1 MAFMEPH
8 EKVWKGESGKYFT
21 LSEVTSKS
29 DTVAPFV
36 GVCGFS
42 SSLATY
48 SGTIFRFPL
57 RNVASG
63 LSEQLYDLDKLKA
76 LFGALKC
83 EGKNLLLF
91 LRSVDTVEVYEIDA
105 IGQQS
110 MKFKT
115 SIANEERD
123 IVYTKRKEFLQRMQ
137 QVNVYCIRTCIALT
151 MDFRVMVV
159 DGVVTTIHHWIV
171 VSQVGSSNE
180 EVLRS
185 ASRYRLLPWVGA
197 AIETGG
203 SQTQVDSRKVG
214 RVFCFLPMPIDP
226 SFPLPIYVNGTFG
239 LSDDRRTLKW
249 QSSERQNDS
258 AAEWNKVLVRDV
270 VPPCYALLIRYA
282 IDSIQMPYKEVY
294 NAWPNLD
301 AVKGTEWEPLLSA
314 LFKILTA
321 SDKIVWT
328 SVPSEIASSFS
339 KQEEWISI
347 GGATFI
353 PENGSLMQLAQV
365 HSSLHCCGVKMVEA
379 PASVHSALHHIGC
392 AVSYLTPAFV
402 RDKMKSNL
410 SCYQS
415 AFADRKIEL
424 LMYCLSDNQ
433 YNALIGLELLPLA
446 NNTFTTFQQRTY
458 YSQPIYICNSSFP
471 KELFPNKD
479 HLIVS
484 SLHADVLTKVASSNW
499 TQVQLMDFDSA
510 VRLIKQCFP
519 SQWQQQQQVTVRSTD
534 PLFPAAWFA
543 TFWEWVQPHDLSRF
557 VGDMVVPLGREPI
570 SRASS
575 FHITRL
581 STKSPVLYLTYNDMG
596 SYPYLLPILQKLP
609 LKIASTEA
617 DSSLLHTNLDS
628 YVQRL
633 TPTGIL
639 DALSNSCNEQF
650 SQLHAIN
657 LTNDEARQL
666 CVLLSQLTQLPHPRY
681 QVLLN
686 LPIFSS
692 LNQSSLCNA
701 FTSAQVSWGKMAVVQ
716 PQELPLSV
724 QHLPDSLVVFL
735 PLPHQ
740 LPLLKLLSDHV
751 QAPTVMQFV
760 MNILLPMISQ
770 GTYKPLSNMDA
781 IMSEIIIQLPTWK
794 WQYPQDAPSLI
805 KSLSELPF
813 LPVDENVGSQRRC
826 PKDLYDPSNVELSAL
841 FQGELVFPHGPFDGQ
856 SHLILLRE
864 CGLMSEVSPQALLNI
879 IAAIGL
885 PSSGVPQQVDPMIY
899 NRAKAVL
906 NYIGNH
912 PFPNEAQLIQVTKS
926 YSWLPIS
933 STPPN
938 GYPSCL
944 SWRGSCCTS
953 HFISSNLFVPSVETS
968 ELPLILGSQ
977 IFIADACVPQ
987 SLSAVLSTPSLGPLV
1002 VGHFQDVIAHH
1013 ADIAPSFLE
1022 KMVHLIYRY
1031 LNKQAGA
1038 SSLLKTLPQWVYIK
1052 GKFVSPE
1059 VVAVESNNSFS
1070 QDLSPYVHT
1079 LPDSLAS
1086 QYQDLFAQCGVQK
1099 TLTRRQI
1106 CSVLEMMHRSGGSEV
1121 SPERAWHI
1129 VVNILN
1135 WLTSNGE
1142 KMAQLDEGEILFV
1155 PIECDSMAPRLE
1167 DFTKVTYGDNEFLY
1181 NALSAAGQEVQYIFL
1196 NHRVTS
1202 PAHCLHISPLSDH
1215 LSITE
1220 DAFEDAGQHEPL
1232 TVRLKNILKEY
1243 KDGLTIIKEML
1254 QNADDAGATELNIC
1268 YDARTYTTE
1277 RKALFFPDMVDSHGP
1292 ALLVHN
1298 NSTFTDDDFRNITK
1312 LAGATKEGAPLKI
1325 GKFGVGFCSVY
1336 HITDVPSFISRDC
1349 LHIFDPTLKYL
1360 KGAVKDITKPGKK
1373 LNLANPILRSS
1384 KQLQPYE
1391 GLFGFNRQQYFNGT
1405 MFRLPFR
1412 TSPSE
1417 ISSTMYSKRTI
1428 DEMVSDLKKS
1438 SSELILFLRH
1448 ISKITFCSIE
1458 ADSSTPH
1465 VLVEIEKTSQQCGGN
1480 SLSTIT
1486 TRENGGSS
1494 SSKVWLVS
1502 TSMESTSQKQR
1513 ISSVACSLEMQDGR
1527 YNVQRCIGETFCFL
1541 PLSNSTG
1548 LPVHVSANFAVMTNR
1563 RGIWTEDS
1571 HTSHSTTE
1579 SQWNI
1584 QLMETVIPK
1593 AYYSM
1598 LMGLKGLEQE
1608 GKLTGYVFHSLWPL
1622 EKELEQHHPWTVC
1635 IAALYKMI
1643 SVGELMYSYTTSQWL
1658 SIKDSRFIAPAV
1670 FALSSAHPD
1679 TPPCIVEAIEGLCIP
1694 VVDLPLEY
1702 RKYLQLEQST
1712 ITEQVFIELFFRSI
1726 GLLQSR
1732 QDCRNAVLVTLLE
1745 VFAVEIGKGT
1755 ERERTLKVAL
1765 EGHSCVPC
1773 SPNGTILKKC
1783 CDLVD
1788 PQSEFAAMFEDTDG
1802 MFPSASVYK
1811 SSLAR
1816 DALFVLGFHHVS
1828 VPWKFVVER
1837 AQTIGTI
1844 FNNDN
1849 TKAMKRI
1856 NCILQTI
1863 HKIIAQ
1869 CSIGEDAKNLM
1880 SIPFLPVKKMPE
1892 GYSLQWFGDKCPAL
1906 LCGRDLVAFGTD
1918 TPLMPHYFDLV
1929 VGSSAAI
1936 LEQKIPDGSMIH
1948 MSKNVCNLLQIQTT
1962 PSCCDVTDHLKLLI
1976 ATMTSIKGTLKT
1988 LDSSLISSAFDVG
2001 HICDAVYTYFETVLY
2016 SITYNETTQFTTD
2029 MDELRHLCCVWTG
2042 RAFVHPS
2049 MVAKDWALD
2058 GPYLF
2063 RVPAILAYR
2072 QKLVE
2077 FLRIQSCF
2085 TINDA
2090 LHALHQMGN
2099 DFGNKPVSDECK
2111 QVIKNITSLPYEG
2124 IPEEVIESVMLPDQ
2138 NFVLCDANQ
2147 LAFNDTPW
2155 CEATE
2160 GTRYLHD
2167 TIPRPLALRLGAKTV
2182 RNLIIEQYASL
2193 FEYTDEEGFGQDES
2207 LTRRIQNI
2215 LQDYPCDETI
2225 FKEFLQNADD
2235 AKAKRMYIILDKR
2248 THGERVFNDGWKD
2261 LQGPALLVW
2270 NNSVFS
2276 ENDLKG
2282 IQKLGLG
2289 GKRSDAETIG
2299 QYGIGFNVAYHL
2311 TDCPSFVSNGN
2322 TMCIF
2327 DPHCKYAPGANTLKP
2342 GQRFDSLNDGFWQ
2355 KFPDLKSAYL
2365 RDGIDECILD
2375 IQTELKGGSL
2385 FRFPLRHNDKM
2396 VQASKIVPNKPD
2408 GSKPKPMDVNRV
2420 QEMLNKK
2427 WVPCMKQSMFF
2438 LNNVTELKFFVIE
2451 EGSHQLDII
2460 HHICTYV
2467 DQAGRRKL
2475 DEFKEDVHTYT
2486 ANGEPKTVMY
2496 TLHLCETHTHYTKK
2510 LKTEEKTEE
2519 RWLIQ
2524 QGIGDI
2530 DEGIQK
2536 WPFIKQMKPRH
2547 GIAAPLDATNPLDG
2561 QVYCFLPLPIIS
2573 HLPVHI
2579 NGHFALNTAR
2589 RDLWK
2594 STDPTKANTVD
2605 PILIWN
2611 KNLMSA
2617 ISSSY
2622 QKFLVDGRRH
2632 IVQQR
2637 DYSTHEEIQD
2647 DQSISRY
2654 YNVFPDIS
2662 SKGIDGVWL
2671 DLAKDIYKKLINHNA
2686 RVLVVTDHQRSLLLL
2701 PSSDDVDQTEEAIRK
2716 LSIKWDVLHSAT
2728 PCEQAHFL
2736 DVATNTLYHRNRHQK
2751 SVRSESSIAQVNE
2764 RATAAAS
2771 STAIVPSNSHSVTE
2785 KVQQTGYPSLM
2796 RPSADKSSNQSSEPF
2811 MVTGNCS
2818 DIQCIF
2824 EMTGMVVTF
2833 APFRIREHLCACD
2846 LTLPV
2851 ITPQTVFTYY
2861 SLYHDQMLL
2870 DGGRFPC
2877 DVEDVHFKTVG
2888 NFKKFLMYI
2897 LYKCTEH
2904 CHGRTHFVASTKES
2918 EGKIELDHPVFPEG
2932 LPLLL
2937 TADQEIRIFEK
2948 KALVLASKYH
2958 YLFPNSSDR
2967 FLHPTLLGLNMMSKY
2982 FLSEADEQSTESYYN
2997 DHLHSMLS
3005 EILPDELLGDWVESR
3020 HLKEDDLKLLWK
3032 CFTEDAVFT
3041 SCLDVIVKK
3050 WALLPSSNP
3059 KQLFSTR
3066 SPVLPMVEPL
3076 KESPDYHSFSGVVE
3090 ILHSMGMPFLEQ
3102 WFPCAAYRLCPQID
3116 QRSKVLMNLA
3126 NLHQKTPVKPSA
3138 EHVKML
3144 LHYFQLIDFEKEPQC
3159 VQLLR
3164 SLPFFLDVSGN
3175 WCEISK
3181 KTAYILSEDIE
3192 LDGIDVCLKGGDVS
3206 LLDHRYVKAN
3216 IQPSTMGIK
3225 DIKPEELY
3233 INHIFGSFSSMNED
3247 QRYKHLQHIRD
3258 HLYKKCCDIVGNSKP
3273 DEMTAAHTF
3282 IVCLKTLRC
3291 LGTNSNLKMIS
3302 DFCNHND
3309 QLFHIS
3315 KEMFNFLPENFKP
3328 DKWLQ
3333 FFKKVG
3339 LKVDLTEKE
3348 FMQLVQNVSNGKCN
3362 VEVMK
3367 ASSYLLRCLFDKS
3380 EVYSSFILK
3389 ELRIMPFV
3397 PVRELKHLTWIA
3409 PAFNAPHR
3417 LQTGQKTIEMASLS
3431 GSYYGSD
3438 EELIWTVMPALSLP
3452 SALPKVL
3459 NHLGVVTEPSL
3470 DQILKNIASISM
3482 SPMSNRALFDRTSH
3496 DTAVPDG
3503 GTDLVKVMS
3512 LTFQFIHSHMKEVNS
3527 AILKHLSSWTCIPVY
3542 TQKQHGTTTPV
3553 LVKPSE
3559 VVANDRAGLYY
3570 PFLHCLPHSL
3580 YPYLDTV
3587 LQSIGVKKDVDP
3599 SHMKAVIEM
3608 VYKQSDQLPLDINT
3622 MKTVHTSLRTLYTL
3636 LKKMKG
3642 TDIPSLAPLYL
3653 PDQSGKLCQS
3663 TLLVY
3668 CDNVQYSHKVLDFSR
3683 AGLSIFLLPPQ
3694 LGIQEEEFCSLLP
3707 EAVRPKCISKCITKV
3722 RHANL
3727 LEVDSPIVT
3736 QMQQTLRMPELIKAI
3751 VKIIQRLT
3759 GGSDYTG
3766 DIHGDLKSI
3775 LSDIQVCS
3783 VHDLSHS
3790 IAINQPAQD
3799 IGVIKLK
3806 YELTEQTG
3814 KCHLYIESAR
3824 QSQVSM
3830 ITCKLACDAMS
3841 DLIVRRLVS
3850 FSKQQAYDV
3859 LLRLKE
3865 YISTL
3870 LMAQRLEDIQEV
3882 LQTLNLRLDTREISY
3897 HDQEPKLGDPIP
3909 LAWHHRL
3916 DQAPNNIFRPQEW
3929 VGYETEDESI
3939 IFAQIVHPVEST
3951 DVTSGKLWTTY
3962 RIYITEDDVTG
3973 IVVSSL
3979 SLYKFLRGATPPDTG
3994 SSNVE
3999 RGLVLVAQPTI
4010 PRADVTAYEAM
4021 LQLNKD
4027 LKEVWQLSENER
4039 KTALKRYYLQW
4050 HPDKN
4055 LGKVALAEE
4064 VYKYLRQQI
4073 SRLENGLPLQDP
4085 PKQSAAQSAPEN
4097 EPPPSKWQPHFTEW
4111 DSRAHSHQQSQKSEE
4126 RESSKTGDTS
4136 SSHQSSAKWQ
4146 TNSDLSQGRL
4156 WIRQAEAD
4164 WRVAC
4169 VLLGHAL
4176 TDTSISCHVCF
4187 HAYEAVS
4194 KAVRGGLMA
4203 VCGLRERGGVQE
4215 NLIHQAMALE
4225 AEVPQLRG
4233 CIVRCVEVLVN
4244 YETSTRFPHAGQPV
4258 PALFFNADHARVA
4271 EKHASTVLQA
4281 VKDAILK

>member
-42 SSLATY
+42 SSLASY

-57 RNVASG
+57 RNVPSD

-123 IVYTKRKEFLQRMQ
+123 IVFTKRKEFLQRVQ
-137 QVNVYCIRTCIALT
+137 QEHTTNGYCIRTCIALT

-159 DGVVTTIHHWIV
+159 DGVVTAVHHWIV
-171 VSQVGSSNE
+171 VSQVGSNNE
-180 EVLRS
+180 GVLQI
-185 ASRYRLLPWVGA
+185 ASRYRLLPWVGTA
-197 AIETGG
+197 KEIEGL
-203 SQTQVDSRKVG
+203 QTHVDTRKVG

-249 QSSERQNDS
+249 QSSERQNDN
-258 AAEWNKVLVRDV
+258 AVEWNKVLVRDV
-270 VPPCYALLIRYA
+270 VPQCYVLLIRYA
-282 IDSIQMPYKEVY
+282 IDSIQMSYKEVY
-294 NAWPNLD
+294 NIWPNLN

-314 LFKILTA
+314 LFKLLTA

-339 KQEEWISI
+339 KPGEWISI

-353 PENGSLMQLAQV
+353 PENVGLMQLTQV
-365 HSSLHCCGVKMVEA
+365 HSSLQRCGVKMVEA

-392 AVSYLTPAFV
+392 AVSYLTPALA
-402 RDKMKSNL
+402 REKIKSNL

-415 AFADRKIEL
+415 AVADNKIEL

-446 NNTFTTFQQRTY
+446 NNTFTTFQRRIYGRQA
-458 YSQPIYICNSSFP
+458 IYICNSSFP

-484 SLHADVLTKVASSNW
+484 SLHADVLNKVASSQC
-499 TQVQLMDFDSA
+499 TQVQLMNFESA

-534 PLFPAAWFA
+534 PLFPAAWFS
-543 TFWEWVQPHDLSRF
+543 TFWKWVQPHDLSQF
-557 VGDMVVPLGREPI
+557 AGDMVVPLGREPI

-575 FHITRL
+575 FHVTRL
-581 STKSPVLYLTYNDMG
+581 STKSPVLYLTYNDKCL
-596 SYPYLLPILQKLP
+596 YPHLLPILQKLP

-617 DSSLLHTNLDS
+617 DSSFLHTKLDS

-633 TPTGIL
+633 TPAGIL

-650 SQLHAIN
+650 SQLHGID

-701 FTSAQVSWGKMAVVQ
+701 FTSAQVSWGKKAVLQ

-724 QHLPDSLVVFL
+724 HHLPDSLVVFL

-740 LPLLKLLSDHV
+740 LPLLELLSDHV
-751 QAPTVMQFV
+751 QAPTAMQFV

-781 IMSEIIIQLPTWK
+781 IMSKIIIQMPTWK
-794 WQYPQDAPSLI
+794 WQYPQYAPSLV

-813 LPVDENVGSQRRC
+813 LPVDRNVESQRKC

-841 FQGELVFPHGPFDGQ
+841 FQGERVFPCAPFNGQ
-856 SHLILLRE
+856 SHLILLRK

-879 IAAIGL
+879 IVSIGY
-885 PSSGVPQQVDPMIY
+885 PSSAVPQQVDPVTY

-912 PFPNEAQLIQVTKS
+912 PLPNKKYLSQVTKS

-933 STPPN
+933 STRPN
-938 GYPSCL
+938 GYPPCL
-944 SWRGSCCTS
+944 SWKGSCCTS
-953 HFISSNLFVPSVETS
+953 HFISSNIFVPSVETS

-987 SLSAVLSTPSLGPLV
+987 SLSAVLSTPSLGLLV
-1002 VGHFQDVIAHH
+1002 VGHFKQVIAQH
-1013 ADIAPSFLE
+1013 ADIAPSCLE

-1031 LNKQAGA
+1031 LNKQVDV

-1052 GKFVSPE
+1052 GTFVSPE

-1079 LPDSLAS
+1079 LPDSLAP
-1086 QYQDLFAQCGVQK
+1086 QYQDLFAWCGVQK
-1099 TLTRRQI
+1099 NLTRRQI
-1106 CSVLEMMHRSGGSEV
+1106 CCVLEMMHRSGGSEV
-1121 SPERAWHI
+1121 SPERAWHM
-1129 VVNILN
+1129 VVSILN
-1135 WLTSNGE
+1135 WLTGNGE
-1142 KMAQLDEGEILFV
+1142 EMAQLDEGETLFV
-1155 PIECDSMAPRLE
+1155 PIECDSKAPRLE
-1167 DFTKVTYGDNEFLY
+1167 DFTKVTYSDNEFLR

-1202 PAHCLHISPLSDH
+1202 LAHCLHISPLSDH

-1268 YDARTYTTE
+1268 YDARTHTTE

-1391 GLFGFNRQQYFNGT
+1391 GLFGFNRQQCFNGT

-1417 ISSTMYSKRTI
+1417 ISSTMYSKYTI
-1428 DEMVSDLKKS
+1428 DEMVSDLKQC

-1448 ISKITFCSIE
+1448 IAKITFCSIE

-1465 VLVEIEKTSQQCGGN
+1465 VLVEIEKTSQQYGGN
-1480 SLSTIT
+1480 RLSTIT

-1494 SSKVWLVS
+1494 SSKMWLVS
-1502 TSMESTSQKQR
+1502 TSEESTSQKQR
-1513 ISSVACSLEMQDGR
+1513 TSSVACSLEMQDGR
-1527 YNVQRCIGETFCFL
+1527 YYVQRCIGETFCFL

-1584 QLMETVIPK
+1584 QLMESVIPK

-1598 LMGLKGLEQE
+1598 LMGLKGLEQK

-1622 EKELEQHHPWTVC
+1622 EKELEQHHPWTAC

-1643 SVGELMYSYTTSQWL
+1643 SAGELMYSYITSQWL
-1658 SIKDSRFIAPAV
+1658 AIKDSRFIAPAI
-1670 FALSSAHPD
+1670 FALSSAHSN
-1679 TPPCIVEAIEGLCIP
+1679 TPPCIVKAIEGLCIP

-1702 RKYLQLEQST
+1702 RKNLKLEQST
-1712 ITEQVFIELFFRSI
+1712 ITERVFIELFFRGI
-1726 GLLQSR
+1726 GLPQSM
-1732 QDCRNAVLVTLLE
+1732 QECRNAVLVTLLE

-1773 SPNGTILKKC
+1773 SPHGATLKKC

-1811 SSLAR
+1811 SGLAR
-1816 DALFVLGFHHVS
+1816 DAMLQLGLHHVS
-1828 VPWKFVVER
+1828 VPWEYVVER
-1837 AQTIGTI
+1837 AQSIPTL
-1844 FNNDN
+1844 FNMDY
-1849 TKAMKRI
+1849 TKALKRI
-1856 NCILQTI
+1856 DCILQSI
-1863 HKIIAQ
+1863 QKKVSQ
-1869 CSIGEDAKNLM
+1869 CTNEVVPDEAKKLI

-1892 GYSLQWFGDKCPAL
+1892 GYSLQWFGDQCPAL
-1906 LCGRDLVAFGTD
+1906 LCGRDLVTFGTD
-1918 TPLMPHYFDLV
+1918 APSVPHYFDLV

-1936 LEQKIPDGSMIH
+1936 LEQNIPDGSMIH
-1948 MSKNVCNLLQIQTT
+1948 MSKDVCNLLQIQTT

-2001 HICDAVYTYFETVLY
+2001 HICDAVYTYFETLLG
-2016 SITYNETTQFTTD
+2016 SITYTETTQSATD
-2029 MDELRHLCCVWTG
+2029 MDELRHLCSVWTG

-2072 QKLVE
+2072 QRLVE

-2099 DFGNKPVSDECK
+2099 DFGNKTVSDECK

-2124 IPEEVIESVMLPDQ
+2124 ISVECYHSVMLPDREY
-2138 NFVLCDANQ
+2138 VLCDANQ

-2155 CEATE
+2155 CQANE

-2167 TIPRPLALRLGAKTV
+2167 HIPRPLALRLGVKTV
-2182 RNLIIEQYASL
+2182 RSLIIEQYASL
-2193 FEYTDEEGFGQDES
+2193 FEYTDEEGFGQYEP

-2225 FKEFLQNADD
+2225 LKELLQNADD
-2235 AKAKRMYIILDKR
+2235 AKANKMYIILDKR

-2270 NNSVFS
+2270 NNSIFS

-2282 IQKLGLG
+2282 IQKLGFG

-2299 QYGIGFNVAYHL
+2299 QYGIGFNVVYHL

-2327 DPHCKYAPGANTLKP
+2327 DPHCKYTQGTTSSKP
-2342 GQRFDSLNDGFWQ
+2342 GRRFDGLNDVFW
-2355 KFPDLKSAYL
+2355 KNFPDLKPAYL
-2365 RDGIDECILD
+2365 REGIDECPIA
-2375 IQTELKGGSL
+2375 IQMELKGGSL

-2396 VQASKIVPNKPD
+2396 VHASEIVPGIPD
-2408 GSKPKPMDVNRV
+2408 GSKPQPLDAKRM
-2420 QEMLNKK
+2420 QKWLNK
-2427 WVPCMKQSMFF
+2427 WAPCMKQSMFF
-2438 LNNVTELKFFVIE
+2438 LNNVTEITFFVIE
-2451 EGSHQLDII
+2451 ENSRQLDVT
-2460 HHICTYV
+2460 HHFSTCI
-2467 DQAGRRKL
+2467 DHAGKRKV
-2475 DEFKEDVHTYT
+2475 DEFKEYVHNFTV
-2486 ANGEPKTVMY
+2486 NSEPTTVMY
-2496 TLHLCETHTHYTKK
+2496 SLCLSVTHVHNILGANKQKEENTK
-2510 LKTEEKTEE
+2510 E

-2530 DEGIQK
+2530 QEDMQR
-2536 WPFIKQMKPRH
+2536 WSFIEQMKPRH
-2547 GIAAPLDATNPLDG
+2547 GIAAPLDAIEILDG
-2561 QVYCFLPLPIIS
+2561 QVYCFLPLPIMS

-2594 STDPTKANTVD
+2594 SSDPTKANTVD
-2605 PILIWN
+2605 PRLIWN
-2611 KNLMSA
+2611 ENLISA

-2637 DYSTHEEIQD
+2637 NYSTYKDIRA
-2647 DQSISRY
+2647 DQSISQY
-2654 YNVFPDIS
+2654 YNIFPDLIA
-2662 SKGIDGVWL
+2662 KKIAGCWL
-2671 DLAKDIYKKLINHNA
+2671 ALAKDVYKKLIKHNSA
-2686 RVLVVTDHQRSLLLL
+2686 RVLAVTDHQRSPLLL
-2701 PSSDDVDQTEEAIRK
+2701 PSADYVDQTETAAPI
-2716 LSIKWDVLHSAT
+2716 LSIKWHVLHMAT
-2728 PCEQAHFL
+2728 HREQAHFL
-2736 DVATNTLYHRNRHQK
+2736 EVATNTLCQQTTQPVINIVHAH
-2751 SVRSESSIAQVNE
+2751 VRV
-2764 RATAAAS
+2764 AAVAG
-2771 STAIVPSNSHSVTE
+2771 TAIVPSNSHPVTE
-2785 KVQQTGYPSLM
+2785 QAQQTGYLSLEGH
-2796 RPSADKSSNQSSEPF
+2796 PADHNSNQSHEPSEG
-2811 MVTGNCS
+2811 TDSRS

-2833 APFRIREHLCACD
+2833 APFRIREQLSSCY
-2846 LTLPV
+2846 LTLPAT
-2851 ITPQTVFTYY
+2851 TPQTVFTYY
-2861 SLYHDQMLL
+2861 SLYHDQVLL
-2870 DGGRFPC
+2870 EGGRFPC
-2877 DVEDVHFKTVG
+2877 DVQDSKFKTTD
-2888 NFKKFLMYI
+2888 NFKKFLKYI
-2897 LYKCTEH
+2897 LYKCDR
-2904 CHGRTHFVASTKES
+2904 CHARTHFCASTEAI
-2918 EGKIELDHPVFPEG
+2918 GKNEAEHLVFPEG

-2937 TADQEIRIFEK
+2937 TADQEIRKFEK
-2948 KALVLASKYH
+2948 KALVLASKYY
-2958 YLFPNSSDR
+2958 YLFPDSSCR
-2967 FLHPTLLGLNMMSKY
+2967 FLHPELLDFKLVSEY
-2982 FLSEADEQSTESYYN
+2982 FLSAADEYNKESYYN
-2997 DHLHSMLS
+2997 NHLHSMLS

-3090 ILHSMGMPFLEQ
+3090 ILRLMGMPFLEQ
-3102 WFPCAAYRLCPQID
+3102 WFPCAAHRFCPQID
-3116 QRSKVLMNLA
+3116 QRSKVLLNLA
-3126 NLHQKTPVKPSA
+3126 NLHQKSPVNPSA
-3138 EHVKML
+3138 EHAKML
-3144 LHYFQLIDFEKEPQC
+3144 QRYFQLIDFKKEPQC

-3164 SLPFFLDVSGN
+3164 NLPFFLDASGN
-3175 WCEISK
+3175 LCEIRT
-3181 KTAYILSEDIE
+3181 KTAYILPEDIE
-3192 LDGIDVCLKGGDVS
+3192 LEGINLCLKGHNAT
-3206 LLDHRYVKAN
+3206 LLNRRNIQDN
-3216 IQPSTMGIK
+3216 IQPSAIGITE
-3225 DIKPEELY
+3225 IKPEELY
-3233 INHIFGSFSSMNED
+3233 INHIFSSFSSMNED

-3258 HLYKKCCDIVGNSKP
+3258 HLYNKCCSTIEKSKP
-3273 DEMTAAHTF
+3273 GERTTAHTF
-3282 IVCLKTLRC
+3282 IDNLKTLRC
-3291 LGTNSNLKMIS
+3291 LGPNSNLKMIS
-3302 DFCNHND
+3302 DFCDHNE
-3309 QLFHIS
+3309 QLFSIS
-3315 KEMFNFLPENFKP
+3315 KDMFNFLPEYFRVK
-3328 DKWLQ
+3328 DEYEWLA
-3333 FFKKVG
+3333 FFAKVG
-3339 LKVDLTEKE
+3339 LKVRLTEGD
-3348 FMQLVQNVSNGKCN
+3348 FMQLVHKVSNGQCDIHVK
-3362 VEVMK
+3362 K
-3367 ASSYLLRCLFDKS
+3367 ASSYLICYLFNKYQYFSDK
-3380 EVYSSFILK
+3380 FLK
-3389 ELRIMPFV
+3389 EISMMPFL

-3417 LQTGQKTIEMASLS
+3417 LQTGQETIEMARLR
-3431 GSYYGSD
+3431 GAYYGNK
-3438 EELIWTVMPALSLP
+3438 EELIWAAMPVLSSLHP
-3452 SALPKVL
+3452 SPIFL
-3459 NHLGVVTEPSL
+3459 NQLEKLGVITEPCF
-3470 DQILKNIASISM
+3470 DDIVTNISSISKG
-3482 SPMSNRALFDRTSH
+3482 PLSNRVRFDQAPL
-3496 DTAVPDG
+3496 DTAVPVDG
-3503 GTDLVKVMS
+3503 KDLMSVMS
-3512 LTFQFIHSHMKEVNS
+3512 SIFGFLQSHINSKCLT
-3527 AILKHLSSWTCIPVY
+3527 ILSNLTCIPVY
-3542 TQKQHGTTTPV
+3542 TQMQHAMPV

-3559 VVANDRAGLYY
+3559 VVANDGAGLYY

-3599 SHMKAVIEM
+3599 SHMKAVLEM
-3608 VYKQSDQLPLDINT
+3608 VYKQSNQLHLDINT

-3668 CDNVQYSHKVLDFSR
+3668 CDSVQYSHKVLDFSR

-3707 EAVRPKCISKCITKV
+3707 EGVRPKCISKCITKV
-3722 RHANL
+3722 RHANP

-3751 VKIIQRLT
+3751 VKIIQHLT
-3759 GGSDYTG
+3759 GGSDCTG
-3766 DIHGDLKSI
+3766 DIHGDLTRI
-3775 LSDIQVCS
+3775 LSGIQVCS

-3790 IAINQPAQD
+3790 IAINHTAQD

-3806 YELTEQTG
+3806 YELTEESG
-3814 KCHLYIESAR
+3814 KCRLYIESAR

-3830 ITCKLACDAMS
+3830 ITCKLVCDAMS
-3841 DLIVRRLVS
+3841 DLIVRRLES

-3865 YISTL
+3865 YISTF

-3916 DQAPNNIFRPQEW
+3916 DQAPNNIFRSQEW
-3929 VGYETEDESI
+3929 VGYETENERI
-3939 IFAQIVHPVEST
+3939 VFAQVAHPVEST
-3951 DVTSGKLWTTY
+3951 DATSGKLKTRY
-3962 RIYITEDDVTG
+3962 RVYIAEDDVIG
-3973 IVVSSL
+3973 IIVSSL
-3979 SLYKFLRGATPPDTG
+3979 SMYKFLRGATPPDTG

-3999 RGLVLVAQPTI
+3999 RGLVLVAQPSI

-4073 SRLENGLPLQDP
+4073 SRLEHGLPLQDP
-4085 PKQSAAQSAPEN
+4085 PKQSAAQPAPES

-4126 RESSKTGDTS
+4126 RESSKT
-4136 SSHQSSAKWQ
+4136 SSHQGSSKWQ

-4156 WIRQAEAD
+4156 WISQAEAD
-4164 WRVAC
+4164 WEAAC
-4169 VLLGHAL
+4169 VLLDKAS
-4176 TDTSISCHVCF
+4176 TRSIVSCHVCF
-4187 HAYEAVS
+4187 HAYEAMS

>member
-123 IVYTKRKEFLQRMQ
+123 IVFTKRKEFLQRVQ
-137 QVNVYCIRTCIALT
+137 QEHMTNGYCIRTCIALT

-171 VSQVGSSNE
+171 ISQVGSSNE
-180 EVLRS
+180 GVLQS
-185 ASRYRLLPWVGA
+185 ASRYRILPWVGA
-197 AIETGG
+197 AKEIEG
-203 SQTQVDSRKVG
+203 SQTLVNTRKDG

-270 VPPCYALLIRYA
+270 MPQCYALLIRYA
-282 IDSIQMPYKEVY
+282 IDNIQMSYTEVY
-294 NAWPNLD
+294 SIWPNLD

-314 LFKILTA
+314 LFKLLTA

-339 KQEEWISI
+339 KSGEWISI

-353 PENGSLMQLAQV
+353 PENVGLMQLAQV
-365 HSSLHCCGVKMVEA
+365 HSSLQRCGVKMVEA

-392 AVSYLTPAFV
+392 AVSYLTPALA
-402 RDKMKSNL
+402 REKMKSNL

-415 AFADRKIEL
+415 AVADKKIEL

-471 KELFPNKD
+471 KELFPNND
-479 HLIVS
+479 HLIVR

-543 TFWEWVQPHDLSRF
+543 TFWKWVQPHDLSRF
-557 VGDMVVPLGREPI
+557 AGDMVVPLGREPI
-570 SRASS
+570 SHASS
-575 FHITRL
+575 FHVTRL
-581 STKSPVLYLTYNDMG
+581 SSKSPVLYLTYNDLG

-617 DSSLLHTNLDS
+617 DSSFLHTKLDS

-633 TPTGIL
+633 TPAGIL

-650 SQLHAIN
+650 SQLHGITI
-657 LTNDEARQL
+657 TNDEARQL

-701 FTSAQVSWGKMAVVQ
+701 FTSAQVSWGKKAVLQ

-740 LPLLKLLSDHV
+740 LPLLKLLSDHM

-794 WQYPQDAPSLI
+794 WQYPQYAPSLI

-813 LPVDENVGSQRRC
+813 LPVDGNVGSQRRC

-841 FQGELVFPHGPFDGQ
+841 FRGELVFPCAPFNGQ
-856 SHLILLRE
+856 SQLILLKE

-885 PSSGVPQQVDPMIY
+885 PSSAVPQQVDPVKY

-912 PFPNEAQLIQVTKS
+912 HFSNEAQLIQVTKS

-938 GYPSCL
+938 GYPPCL
-944 SWRGSCCTS
+944 SWKGSCCTS
-953 HFISSNLFVPSVETS
+953 HFISSNIFVPSVETS

-977 IFIADACVPQ
+977 IFIVDACVPQ

-1013 ADIAPSFLE
+1013 ADIAPSCLE

-1031 LNKQAGA
+1031 LNKQVDVG
-1038 SSLLKTLPQWVYIK
+1038 SLLKTLPQWVYIK

-1079 LPDSLAS
+1079 LPDSFAS
-1086 QYQDLFAQCGVQK
+1086 QYQDLFARCGVQK

-1129 VVNILN
+1129 VVSILN

-1142 KMAQLDEGEILFV
+1142 EMAQLDEGETLFV
-1155 PIECDSMAPRLE
+1155 PIECDSKAPRLE
-1167 DFTKVTYGDNEFLY
+1167 DFTKVTYSDNEFLH

-1202 PAHCLHISPLSDH
+1202 LAHCLHISPLSDH

-1268 YDARTYTTE
+1268 YDARTHTTE

-1391 GLFGFNRQQYFNGT
+1391 GLFGFNRQQCFNGT

-1417 ISSTMYSKRTI
+1417 ISSTMYSKYTI

-1448 ISKITFCSIE
+1448 IAKITFCSIE

-1480 SLSTIT
+1480 SLSKIT

-1494 SSKVWLVS
+1494 SSKLWLVS
-1502 TSMESTSQKQR
+1502 TSEESTSQKQR
-1513 ISSVACSLEMQDGR
+1513 TSSVACSLEMQDGM
-1527 YNVQRCIGETFCFL
+1527 YYVQRCIGETFCFL

-1579 SQWNI
+1579 SQWNV

-1608 GKLTGYVFHSLWPL
+1608 GKLTGYIFHSLWPL

-1643 SVGELMYSYTTSQWL
+1643 SVGELMYSSTTSQWL
-1658 SIKDSRFIAPAV
+1658 SIKDSRFIAPAI

-1679 TPPCIVEAIEGLCIP
+1679 TPPCIVETIEGLCIP

-1726 GLLQSR
+1726 GLLQSM

-1773 SPNGTILKKC
+1773 SPHGATLKKC

-1788 PQSEFAAMFEDTDG
+1788 PQSEFATMFEDTDG
-1802 MFPSASVYK
+1802 MFPSASDCRSGLTK
-1811 SSLAR
+1811 QAMLK
-1816 DALFVLGFHHVS
+1816 LGLHHDS
-1828 VPWKFVVER
+1828 IPWEFIIER
-1837 AQTIGTI
+1837 SQTIGSLYKL
-1844 FNNDN
+1844 DYG
-1849 TKAMKRI
+1849 KALRRVQ
-1856 NCILQTI
+1856 CILQSI
-1863 HKIIAQ
+1863 SKSIAL
-1869 CSIGEDAKNLM
+1869 CPGRVVPEKARSLA
-1880 SIPFLPVKKMPE
+1880 SVPFLPVKQKPE
-1892 GYSLQWFGDKCPAL
+1892 RYPLSWFGDSCPHL
-1906 LCGRDLVAFGTD
+1906 LCGRDLVSYAETNMSAYYD
-1918 TPLMPHYFDLV
+1918 VDLV
-1929 VGSSAAI
+1929 VGSTAAI
-1936 LEQKIPDGSMIH
+1936 VQQNIADGAVIH
-1948 MSKNVCNLLQIQTT
+1948 LPLDVCNLLQIKTI
-1962 PSCCDVTDHLKLLI
+1962 PSCTDVVTHLKHLI
-1976 ATMTSIKGTLKT
+1976 GAVQQFESDTMPSI
-1988 LDSSLISSAFDVG
+1988 
-2001 HICDAVYTYFETVLY
+2001 HQICDAVYKYLDLVLV
-2016 SITYNETTQFTTD
+2016 SDIQATTSAI
-2029 MDELRHLCCVWTG
+2029 DELKTLSCVWTEKT
-2042 RAFVHPS
+2042 FVCPN
-2049 MVAKDWALD
+2049 MVAKKWALD

-2063 RVPAILAYR
+2063 KVPPILITRERLIGLLGIQLHFTVNDTLQAL
-2072 QKLVE
+2072 QKM
-2077 FLRIQSCF
+2077 S
-2085 TINDA
+2085 
-2090 LHALHQMGN
+2090 N
-2099 DFGNKPVSDECK
+2099 DFGNEPVSKEC
-2111 QVIKNITSLPYEG
+2111 Q
-2124 IPEEVIESVMLPDQ
+2124 EVIDHIIPLLHKGEIENINQKVILPDEKY
-2138 NFVLCDANQ
+2138 VMCDASQ

-2155 CEATE
+2155 CQANEDTK
-2160 GTRYLHD
+2160 YLHSI
-2167 TIPRPLALRLGAKTV
+2167 IPRSLALRLGVNTV
-2182 RNLIIEQYASL
+2182 RSLIIEQYASL
-2193 FEYTDEEGFGQDES
+2193 FEYTDAEGFGQSEP
-2207 LTRRIQNI
+2207 LTLRIQNI
-2215 LQDYPCDETI
+2215 LQDYPCDETVL
-2225 FKEFLQNADD
+2225 KELLQNADD
-2235 AKAKRMYIILDKR
+2235 AKANKMYIILDKR
-2248 THGERVFNDGWKD
+2248 THGERVFNDSWKD

-2270 NNSVFS
+2270 NNSIFS

-2311 TDCPSFVSNGN
+2311 TDCPSFVSNGD
-2322 TMCIF
+2322 TMCIL
-2327 DPHCKYAPGANTLKP
+2327 DPHCRYAPGANTLKP
-2342 GQRFDSLNDGFWQ
+2342 GRRFDRLSKGFWQ
-2355 KFPDLKSAYL
+2355 KFPDLKLSYL
-2365 RDGIDECILD
+2365 QEGVGDCPQKLQD
-2375 IQTELKGGSL
+2375 ELKGGSL
-2385 FRFPLRHNDKM
+2385 FRFPLRHTSDM
-2396 VQASKIVPNKPD
+2396 IRGSQIVPLEPNGIKPLPVD
-2408 GSKPKPMDVNRV
+2408 ARKMQRLLD
-2420 QEMLNKK
+2420 K
-2427 WVPCMKQSMFF
+2427 WAPCIKQSMFF
-2438 LNNVTELKFFVIE
+2438 LNNVTEIKFFVIE
-2451 EGSHQLDII
+2451 EGSHQLDVT
-2460 HHICTYV
+2460 HHFSTCV
-2467 DQAGRRKL
+2467 DQAGRRQL
-2475 DEFKEDVHTYT
+2475 DEFKEYVRNFED
-2486 ANGEPKTVMY
+2486 NSEPKTAMY
-2496 TLHLCETHTHYTKK
+2496 TLCLSETQTHYAHGAKSRQK
-2510 LKTEEKTEE
+2510 EEKTTE

-2524 QGIGDI
+2524 QGVGDTEE
-2530 DEGIQK
+2530 DIQR
-2536 WPFIKQMKPRH
+2536 WPYIKQMKPRH
-2547 GIAAPLDATNPLDG
+2547 GIAAPLDASNPLDG
-2561 QVYCFLPLPIIS
+2561 HVYCFLPLPIIS

-2594 STDPTKANTVD
+2594 PTDPTRAIPDD
-2605 PILIWN
+2605 PRLIWN
-2611 KNLMSA
+2611 KNLISA

-2632 IVQQR
+2632 IVQQKG
-2637 DYSTHEEIQD
+2637 YTTHVELRH

-2654 YNVFPDIS
+2654 YNTFPDLS
-2662 SKGIDGVWL
+2662 LKWNEGVYL
-2671 DLAKDIYKKLINHNA
+2671 GLANDVYKKLIKHNA
-2686 RVLVVTDHQRSLLLL
+2686 RVLAVTDHQRSLLLL
-2701 PSSDDVDQTEEAIRK
+2701 PSADDVDQMEEASPM
-2716 LSIKWDVLHSAT
+2716 LSIKWHVLHSAT
-2728 PCEQAHFL
+2728 PREQAHL
-2736 DVATNTLYHRNRHQK
+2736 LEVATDTLYHHKKHQ
-2751 SVRSESSIAQVNE
+2751 RSTKPVTSIVQAHE
-2764 RATAAAS
+2764 HAAATPLAS
-2771 STAIVPSNSHSVTE
+2771 SAIVPSNGHLPNASISE
-2785 KVQQTGYPSLM
+2785 LSQQIMHFSIKDGP
-2796 RPSADKSSNQSSEPF
+2796 PGGNHKQSSAP
-2811 MVTGNCS
+2811 TKHSDKGD
-2818 DIQCIF
+2818 DIQSIL
-2824 EMTGMVVTF
+2824 EMTGMVITC
-2833 APFRIREHLCACD
+2833 APRSIRAHLSTHG
-2846 LTLPV
+2846 LTLPTT
-2851 ITPQTVFTYY
+2851 TPRTVFTYY
-2861 SLYHDQMLL
+2861 SEYCEQVLPP
-2870 DGGRFPC
+2870 GGRFPC
-2877 DVEDVHFKTVG
+2877 DIEDTKFKTVA
-2888 NFKKFLMYI
+2888 NFSGFLSYI
-2897 LYKCTEH
+2897 LAKCSTLIN
-2904 CHGRTHFVASTKES
+2904 GTTAFVFQGPGQS
-2918 EGKIELDHPVFPEG
+2918 FPEG
-2932 LPLLL
+2932 VPLLL
-2937 TADQEIRIFEK
+2937 TADQQIRKFDK
-2948 KALVLASKYH
+2948 KALVLASKFCD
-2958 YLFPNSSDR
+2958 LFPDSHNK
-2967 FLHPTLLGLNMMSKY
+2967 FLHPDLLPLEMVSEY
-2982 FLSEADEQSTESYYN
+2982 FLTAIGEDVKFYTEN
-2997 DHLHSMLS
+2997 LHDMLDK
-3005 EILPDELLGDWVESR
+3005 ILPEELLNEKAESELVDENM
-3020 HLKEDDLKLLWK
+3020 LKYLWK
-3032 CFTEDAVFT
+3032 CFANDAVFK
-3041 SCLDVIVKK
+3041 SCLSIIVKK
-3050 WALLPSSNP
+3050 WAVLPSQS
-3059 KQLFSTR
+3059 KQLFSTK
-3066 SPVLPMVEPL
+3066 SEVLPMVQPKSSQGFWSITDL
-3076 KESPDYHSFSGVVE
+3076 
-3090 ILHSMGMPFLEQ
+3090 LHSLEMPFLEQ
-3102 WFPCAAYRLCPQID
+3102 WLPSAAHQFCPQIE
-3116 QRSKVLMNLA
+3116 QHNKVLLNLV
-3126 NLHQKTPVKPSA
+3126 NLIKSTVVKVSK
-3138 EHVKML
+3138 EDVKIL
-3144 LHYFQLIDFEKEPQC
+3144 FGYFRHINFQSEPEC
-3159 VQLLR
+3159 IGHIR
-3164 SLPFFLDVSGN
+3164 CLPCFQDVFGKWTDLN
-3175 WCEISK
+3175 GR
-3181 KTAYILSEDIE
+3181 TAYVLPQHIT
-3192 LDGIDVCLKGGDVS
+3192 VCLEGVEMCLKNSSAV
-3206 LLDHRYVKAN
+3206 LLDPNGEWRVFRASEIN
-3216 IQPSTMGIK
+3216 ITEIQNE
-3225 DIKPEELY
+3225 DLY
-3233 INHIFGSFSSMNED
+3233 IRCIFSSFSTLQED
-3247 QRYKHLQHIRD
+3247 QRYKHLEHIRD
-3258 HLYKKCCDIVGNSKP
+3258 NLYQPCCAKIQYTRQYEYTS
-3273 DEMTAAHTF
+3273 AHKFVNT
-3282 IVCLKTLRC
+3282 LKELRC
-3291 LGTNSNLKMIS
+3291 LGPDNSLKPVYE
-3302 DFCNHND
+3302 FCDHT
-3309 QLFHIS
+3309 LRIFHIS
-3315 KEMFNFLPENFKP
+3315 KKMYNFLPKCFTSTQVEET
-3328 DKWLQ
+3328 KWLV
-3333 FFKKVG
+3333 FFRELG
-3339 LKVDLTEKE
+3339 LKKSIPEHD
-3348 FMQLVQNVSNGKCN
+3348 FMQIIQTVINGQSDIPI
-3362 VEVMK
+3362 ER
-3367 ASSYLLRCLFDKS
+3367 ASSILLQYLFECHHD
-3380 EVYSSFILK
+3380 YSSGVLHKIST
-3389 ELRIMPFV
+3389 MTFV

-3409 PAFNAPHR
+3409 PACSAPLR
-3417 LQTGQKTIEMASLS
+3417 IQNGQEKTIEMTHLRGAYC
-3431 GSYYGSD
+3431 GKK
-3438 EELIWTVMPALSLP
+3438 EELVWSVMPVISLRNY
-3452 SALPKVL
+3452 SASNLTAF
-3459 NHLGVVTEPSL
+3459 GVVDTPSIK
-3470 DQILKNIASISM
+3470 DVMENIVHISKG
-3482 SPMSNRALFDRTSH
+3482 PLSNRALFDQAPCGNIAHES
-3496 DTAVPDG
+3496 D
-3503 GTDLVKVMS
+3503 TDLVTVMS
-3512 LTFQFIHSHMKEVNS
+3512 SIFEFLHLNVVDDAGCKQLDSLNTLACVPVN
-3527 AILKHLSSWTCIPVY
+3527 ARMQLGPPVS
-3542 TQKQHGTTTPV
+3542 V
-3553 LVKPSE
+3553 LVMPSH
-3559 VVANDRAGLYY
+3559 VVASDEASQYF

-3580 YPYLDTV
+3580 YVHIDTV
-3587 LQSIGVKKDVDP
+3587 LQRIGVKKSIEPMHIKTVL
-3599 SHMKAVIEM
+3599 EM
-3608 VYKQSDQLPLDINT
+3608 VYKQSDQLHLDINT

-3722 RHANL
+3722 RHANP

-3736 QMQQTLRMPELIKAI
+3736 QIQQTLRMPELIKAI
-3751 VKIIQRLT
+3751 VKIIQHLT
-3759 GGSDYTG
+3759 GGSDCTG
-3766 DIHGDLKSI
+3766 DIHGDLTRI
-3775 LSDIQVCS
+3775 LSGIQVCS

-3806 YELTEQTG
+3806 YELTEESGQFS
-3814 KCHLYIESAR
+3814 LYIESAR

-3830 ITCKLACDAMS
+3830 ITCKLVCDAMS

-3850 FSKQQAYDV
+3850 FSKQQAYDI

-3916 DQAPNNIFRPQEW
+3916 DQAPGNIFRPQEW
-3929 VGYETEDESI
+3929 VGYETEDDSI

-3951 DVTSGKLWTTY
+3951 DVTSGNLRTKY
-3962 RIYITEDDVTG
+3962 RVYIAEDDVTG
-3973 IVVSSL
+3973 ILVSTL
-3979 SLYKFLRGATPPDTG
+3979 SLYKFLRGATSPDTRP
-3994 SSNVE
+3994 SNVE

-4021 LQLNKD
+4021 LQLNKE
-4027 LKEVWQLSENER
+4027 LKEVWQLSENEK
-4039 KTALKRYYLQW
+4039 KTALRRYYLQW

-4073 SRLENGLPLQDP
+4073 SRLEHGLPLQDP
-4085 PKQSAAQSAPEN
+4085 PKQSTAQPAPES

-4126 RESSKTGDTS
+4126 RESSKTRDTS
-4136 SSHQSSAKWQ
+4136 SRQGSSKWQ

-4164 WRVAC
+4164 WGAAC
-4169 VLLGHAL
+4169 VLLGQAS
-4176 TDTSISCHVCF
+4176 TNASISCHVCF
-4187 HAYEAVS
+4187 FSYEAMS